1 MGGIGTD
8 ASCAPAHG
16 GRDHRWLQS
25 ARFKAKGSGAAAA
38 ARKIYYRSILKS
50 KRQRGD
56 WNSSTSSIDDDL
68 EQIIFEFIL
77 DKF

>member
-1 MGGIGTD
+1 MAVEIIVGSNRQGSRPRDRVRLRPRARSITD
-8 ASCAPAHG
+8 
-16 GRDHRWLQS
+16 R
-25 ARFKAKGSGAAAA
+25 
-38 ARKIYYRSILKS
+38 ILKS